1 MKKQNLIKI
10 LTMVWMLCI
19 LSSCSDEGTEGLVPP
34 MGEGEIGLS
43 FSSGITVSRA
53 EEGES
58 ALPTLADI
66 EQAVDHLDVFIWNL
80 DESNNP
86 TTLAY
91 YERIATQGNPS
102 GTKRLSVKKDYF
114 TANVSYRIDVI
125 ANATTAA
132 SVFETYTQ
140 WTQLRNAV
148 QQDFRIQITGGHETG
163 AIGTSI
169 EDVPTRFLMDGI
181 AKLQGASE
189 GTKTAVL
196 NNGDNNNTLLDVTLD
211 RAAAKIVVNLSAGD
225 DIAFKKTTYMGY
237 NLRNMP
243 YSTLLLKGY
252 DHDPERRKTDFLA
265 DDAKIFFNWSEK
277 KVTVTAY
284 VYSHQW
290 DKGDFFDEGTRM
302 TVNLPLVQE
311 GNTYDNSY
319 YQIMLTKG
327 NEFKRNTM
335 YVVDATISAPG
346 GIDSAEPDTLQ
357 NLRYSAEQWTTTELE
372 IGNDYRPSYL
382 YVNKDTVDIHNVD
395 TDTETLS
402 FYSSA
407 EVEVS
412 VDNVWY
418 VNKFGLDTNSGEI
431 RYADAKGDTVTTNM
445 QALKGI
451 ITATPAKGLSGNI
464 DIYSPVPLNN
474 AIRYI
479 ELTVKHKNGTLSKR
493 VIVRQY
499 PLEYI
504 TNTQGWYSYRTDFL
518 GTTYETKESN
528 MRIAANWSNNR
539 WNYLS
544 MGPTLNTRG
553 ELSANGSGVGS
564 TFASKV
570 AVLDNDGTGRSTISY
585 YYYQY
590 KQEEYSNWW
599 WQTNI
604 REINSQTAVYWVEN
618 LTNLKN
624 ARMYHVRITSTS
636 GSYKVG
642 IPKQTLQG
650 PTIVNGK
657 EHYEHYT
664 NTDVLN
670 NTLVSPSFMIASQL
684 GATLSPGSVDV
695 AANHCAQYVETYKD
709 KDGTVHHLTNW
720 RLPTKAEVEIIMKF
734 QYVPNAAMDE
744 VLSGKEYY
752 SAIGIVK
759 NAKGNQDGAAV
770 RCVRDAY

>member
-1 MKKQNLIKI
+1 MKKLNLIKI
-10 LTMVWMLCI
+10 LMMVWMLCI

-34 MGEGEIGLS
+34 MEEGEIGLF
-43 FSSGITVSRA
+43 FSSGIAVSRA

-58 ALPTLADI
+58 SLPTLADI
-66 EQAVDHLDVFIWNL
+66 EQTVDHLDVFIWNL
-80 DESNNP
+80 DGSNNP
-86 TTLAY
+86 TTLAH

-114 TANVSYRIDVI
+114 KANVSYRIDVI

-132 SVFETYTQ
+132 SLFETYTQ

-225 DIAFKKTTYMGY
+225 DITFKKTTYMGY

-243 YSTLLLKGY
+243 YSTSLLKEST
-252 DHDPERRKTDFLA
+252 HDPERRKTDFLA

-277 KVTVTAY
+277 EVTVTAY

-290 DKGDFFDEGTRM
+290 NEGDFFDEGTRM

-311 GNTYDNSY
+311 GNMYDNSY

-382 YVNKDTVDIHNVD
+382 YVNKDTVGIHNVD

-418 VNKFGLDTNSGEI
+418 VNKFGQDTSSGEI
-431 RYADAKGDTVTTNM
+431 RYADVKGDTINTTM

-464 DIYSPVPLNN
+464 GIYSPVPLNN

-479 ELTVKHKNGTLSKR
+479 ELTVKHKNGTLNKK

-504 TNTQGWYSYRTDFL
+504 TNTQGWYSYRSDFG
-518 GTTYETKESN
+518 GTTYESFGNAGT
-528 MRIAANWSNNR
+528 IAIHDPYYNS
-539 WNYLS
+539 YFDTS
-544 MGPTLNTRG
+544 
-553 ELSANGSGVGS
+553 GSYEPLFG
-564 TFASKV
+564 SKV
-570 AVLDNDGTGRSTISY
+570 ASLSGNGESDIQWY
-585 YYYQY
+585 FW
-590 KQEEYSNWW
+590 YSNGSKQWYVNKW
-599 WQTNI
+599 NVNNYN
-604 REINSQTAVYWVEN
+604 RVYTPVTKSGT
-618 LTNLKN
+618 LTGLRN
-624 ARMYHVRITSTS
+624 ARMYHVRITSS
-636 GSYKVG
+636 SSQYNVG
-642 IPKQTLQG
+642 IPKQTITEEKL
-650 PTIVNGK
+650 IINGK
-657 EHYEHYT
+657 EQVHYNNKT
-664 NTDVLN
+664 ATDAWN

-684 GATLSPGSVDV
+684 GATQAPADING
-695 AANHCAQYVETYKD
+695 AAAHCAQYVETYKD
-709 KDGTVHHLTNW
+709 DNGNVQHLTNW

-734 QYVPNAAMDE
+734 QYVPNAAMDV
-744 VLSGKEYY
+744 VLSGPKYW
-752 SAIGIVK
+752 SAAGLIENKKSPNSSGSIGI
-759 NAKGNQDGAAV
+759 
-770 RCVRDAY
+770 RCVRDTY